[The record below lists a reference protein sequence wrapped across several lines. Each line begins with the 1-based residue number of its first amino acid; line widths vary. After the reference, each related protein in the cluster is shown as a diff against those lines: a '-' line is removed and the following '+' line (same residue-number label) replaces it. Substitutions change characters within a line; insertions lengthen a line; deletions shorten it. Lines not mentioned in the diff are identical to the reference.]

1 MLRVTYYV
9 LATIL
14 LFGVCQKT
22 STYQPAVD
30 NHFAAVI
37 ADGPAPPPP
46 LPLAVPMSEMQL
58 ADGPAPPPPLPLAVP
73 MSEMQLADGP
83 APPPPLPSL
92 ALPAFPLS
100 PVQA

>member
-9 LATIL
+9 LAPIL
-14 LFGVCQKT
+14 LLGVCHQT
-22 STYQPAVD
+22 STYQPAID
-30 NHFAAVI
+30 HHFAVAI

-46 LPLAVPMSEMQL
+46 LPLAVPMAEIQI

-73 MSEMQLADGP
+73 
-83 APPPPLPSL
+83 
-92 ALPAFPLS
+92 AFAVS